1 MSKPVRITFVRHGE
15 SLSNQSQRWQGQ
27 GDSPLSELGRTQARA
42 LGRRIGGRHFDRV
55 IASDLSR
62 ASDTARA
69 TGLAF
74 EQDPAFRE
82 FDVGAWEGLT
92 KEEVEERFPEE
103 IARLKAGEDL
113 PLGGGESF
121 AMFSTRI
128 DAALARV
135 RASMAPGEHVL
146 IVCHGGVI
154 GTALSGYLGLRGG
167 RRFPLARVSNTSIS
181 EVVLGGGRESDVLL
195 RVFNDARHMAGIA
208 PWPAF
213 ELKTGCL
220 ALVSDVA
227 PDLAYGSFGAH
238 YDTHDGLLEA
248 AAENPAQHHPEGRL
262 REVMSALRS
271 RHPEQRVS
279 LSAPA
284 SLVRAWAASA
294 LWPERPHG
302 VELELPQAGSLCHL
316 GSFGDAPVLH
326 DYGVSLD

>member
-1 MSKPVRITFVRHGE
+1 
-15 SLSNQSQRWQGQ
+15 
-27 GDSPLSELGRTQARA
+27 
-42 LGRRIGGRHFDRV
+42 
-55 IASDLSR
+55 
-62 ASDTARA
+62 
-69 TGLAF
+69 
-74 EQDPAFRE
+74 
-82 FDVGAWEGLT
+82 
-92 KEEVEERFPEE
+92 
-103 IARLKAGEDL
+103 
-113 PLGGGESF
+113 
-121 AMFSTRI
+121 MFSTRI
-128 DAALARV
+128 DGALARV

-181 EVVLGGGRESDVLL
+181 EVVLGGGHESDVAL
-195 RVFNDARHMAGIA
+195 RVFNDARHVAGIA

-227 PDLAYGSFGAH
+227 PDSAYGSFGAH
-238 YDTHDGLLEA
+238 YDTHHGLLEPA
-248 AAENPAQHHPEGRL
+248 PENPGQHPEGRL

-279 LSAPA
+279 LSVPA

-294 LWPERPHG
+294 LWPERSYAA
-302 VELELPQAGSLCHL
+302 ELELPRAGSLCHL
-316 GSFGDAPVLH
+316 GTFGDAPVLH

>member
-15 SLSNQSQRWQGQ
+15 SLSNQAQRWQGQ
-27 GDSPLSELGRTQARA
+27 GDSPLSELGRAQARA

-74 EQDPAFRE
+74 EQDPTFRE
-82 FDVGAWEGLT
+82 FDVGCWEGLT

-103 IARLKAGEDL
+103 IARLKGGEDL

-121 AMFSTRI
+121 AMFSSRI
-128 DAALARV
+128 DQALSRV
-135 RASMAPGEHVL
+135 RESMAPGEHVL
-146 IVCHGGVI
+146 VVCHGGVI

-181 EVVLGGGRESDVLL
+181 EVLLGGENESDVVL
-195 RVFNDARHMAGIA
+195 RVFNDARHVAGVA
-208 PWPAF
+208 RWPSF
-213 ELKTGCL
+213 ELKTGCM
-220 ALVSDVA
+220 ALVSEA
-227 PDLAYGSFGAH
+227 TPDTAYGPFGAH
-238 YDTHDGLLEA
+238 YDAQQSLLELA
-248 AAENPAQHHPEGRL
+248 PESPGQHPEGRL
-262 REVMSALRS
+262 RDVLSALRT

-279 LSAPA
+279 VSAPA
-284 SLVRAWAASA
+284 SLIHAWAASA
-294 LWPERPHG
+294 LWSVG
-302 VELELPQAGSLCHL
+302 TQAAGLELPQAGSLCHL
-316 GSFGDAPVLH
+316 GTWGDSPVLH